1 MGASFGGIAGAMF
14 AAFQGFV
21 SPESFTLTESIA
33 VLAMVV
39 LGGIGHIPGVVLG
52 AILLAALPEVLRH
65 TVEPMQMM
73 LFGQIWIAAEV
84 LRQLLYGLALVL
96 IMLLRPSGLWPSPR
110 HEDRLIPAESA
121 ATEPSSAGGKA

>member
-1 MGASFGGIAGAMF
+1 
-14 AAFQGFV
+14 
-21 SPESFTLTESIA
+21 
-33 VLAMVV
+33 
-39 LGGIGHIPGVVLG
+39 
-52 AILLAALPEVLRH
+52 
-65 TVEPMQMM
+65 MQMM

-110 HEDRLIPAESA
+110 HEDQLIPEESA